1 MLIHCFPFVLQS
13 EVTAQLA
20 WNETTVSLFRQAGL
34 WDQLDYGKQQIY
46 DYNGEYSITNFEG
59 TECKRL
65 NIQWW
70 CLGTGAVAKDFLK
83 QMNGGYTTRVGYL
96 IWESKSKPFAIINLY
111 IYIYLSSRDW
121 TITAENETLLS
132 NPTNGQ
138 HLISDSSGPMEW
150 QVRHGFPICQEC
162 QSAQPAAKRKLHIKL
177 MWG

>member
-1 MLIHCFPFVLQS
+1 MHQLLQS